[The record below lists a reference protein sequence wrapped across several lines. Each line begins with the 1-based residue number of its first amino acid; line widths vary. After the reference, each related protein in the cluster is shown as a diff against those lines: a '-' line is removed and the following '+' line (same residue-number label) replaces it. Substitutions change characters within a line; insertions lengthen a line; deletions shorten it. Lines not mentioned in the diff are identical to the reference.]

1 MADVAITSPWPA
13 QHADSRSVESAS
25 DSTPPPLGVLTV
37 TVAATL
43 IMAILASTYVPY
55 RILAWSLAATE
66 EHVNRPFLVPA
77 LWFLAIAAFVSGLR
91 WVIFICLTF
100 AALRQYYRRVV
111 PSVTEWPLV
120 SIFVPAYNEGETIG
134 PALESL
140 IGLRYQR
147 LEVIVVDDGSKD
159 TTYDTAKRYEGDHG
173 HCTISVFRKPNGGK
187 WSALNFAFA
196 HSTGE
201 LCLCVDAD
209 SRLSPDSV
217 RLMVERLADPELDA
231 VAGHIRVRNRVNL
244 LTRLQSLEYVMAS
257 GALRLAQSHSGC
269 VLVVPGPLGL
279 YRRSAMEEVF
289 VRWGT
294 SGESS
299 EAGQVYGPL
308 EGDTFAEDF
317 DLSLAVLSLSGR
329 IVYEPYAVSYT
340 KAPVSPSALISQRY
354 RWARGTL
361 QVLFKFVR
369 RSRTYRPM
377 LQPRLVS
384 WLAITYG
391 AEMFFLPFAYLL
403 GMCLILLSLLGG
415 GSLPQILLGA
425 SPILLLSFNAAAFCI
440 ALHHDRFSLLPPL
453 LVYDFYHGFMLN
465 SAWLIALIDQ
475 LRGAKMRWS

>member
-1 MADVAITSPWPA
+1 MSELTVNLPWLARPTA
-13 QHADSRSVESAS
+13 GGEPDLAVEN
-25 DSTPPPLGVLTV
+25 TPPPLGLLSV

-43 IMAILASTYVPY
+43 IMAIFASTYVPH
-55 RILAWSLAATE
+55 RILTWSLAATE
-66 EHVNRPFLVPA
+66 NHIGRSFVAPA
-77 LWFLAIAAFVSGLR
+77 LWFLAIASFVSGFR
-91 WVIFICLTF
+91 WVIFVCLTF
-100 AALRQYYRRVV
+100 VALRQYCRRAV
-111 PSVTEWPLV
+111 PRVTEWPLV
-120 SIFVPAYNEGETIG
+120 SIFVPAYNEGQTIG

-140 IGLRYQR
+140 IGLRYPR
-147 LEVIVVDDGSKD
+147 LEVIVVDDGSND
-159 TTYDTAKRYEGDHG
+159 ATYETARQYEGDHG
-173 HCTISVFRKPNGGK
+173 HCRIFVLRKPNGGK

-209 SRLSPDSV
+209 SRLAPESV
-217 RLMVERLADPELDA
+217 RLMVERLADPALDA
-231 VAGHIRVRNRVNL
+231 VAGQIRVRNRVNL
-244 LTRLQSLEYVMAS
+244 LTRLQALEYVMAS

-289 VRWGT
+289 MRWGT
-294 SGESS
+294 GGESS
-299 EAGQVYGPL
+299 TPGHVYGPL

-317 DLSLAVLSLSGR
+317 DLSLAVLSLGGR
-329 IVYEPYAVSYT
+329 IVYEPYAISHT
-340 KAPVSPSALISQRY
+340 KAPASPSALISQRY

-361 QVLFKFVR
+361 QVLFKYVR
-369 RSRTYRPM
+369 RSRTDPRM
-377 LQPRLVS
+377 LQPRLVG

-391 AEMFFLPFAYLL
+391 AEMFFLPFAYVL

-415 GSLPQILLGA
+415 GSLLQILLGA

-440 ALHHDRFSLLPPL
+440 ALHRDRFSLLPPL

-475 LRGAKMRWS
+475 LRGARMRW